1 MDDVCVMRI
10 SPARFIPGSVGPLLF
25 LVAGTVCA
33 WAHDP
38 FEITSTIRLES
49 NRTVVEIEMEF
60 RAAMRL
66 AGVPPAGEAADSAVQ
81 FQSKLPELQRQAAQ
95 FFELGNAGGKL
106 MVTGTNVTL
115 GVEDHVKFNLEFPA
129 TRGGLHVNAA
139 GLKTLGEE
147 GPFGTTVTVLDVVTL
162 KVLGQ
167 AVLFASSPVA
177 EFAPL
182 AKVAAKPAT
191 VSAATNLPAATV
203 VATAVAPAKPAA
215 PPGRGRLFI
224 LIGIGLAILNIWR
237 WRKVRG

>member
-1 MDDVCVMRI
+1 
-10 SPARFIPGSVGPLLF
+10 LLF

-66 AGVPPAGEAADSAVQ
+66 AGVPRAVEAADSAVQ

-129 TRGGLHVNAA
+129 TRDGLRVNAA
-139 GLKTLGEE
+139 GLKMLGEE
-147 GPFGTTVTVLDVVTL
+147 GPFGTSVTVLDMVNL

-167 AVLFASSPVA
+167 SVLFASSPVA
-177 EFAPL
+177 EFAPS
-182 AKVAAKPAT
+182 APSAPMPTT
-191 VSAATNLPAATV
+191 VNLATNLPT
-203 VATAVAPAKPAA
+203 TAVAATTVAPTKPAA

-224 LIGIGLAILNIWR
+224 LIGIGLVILNIWR